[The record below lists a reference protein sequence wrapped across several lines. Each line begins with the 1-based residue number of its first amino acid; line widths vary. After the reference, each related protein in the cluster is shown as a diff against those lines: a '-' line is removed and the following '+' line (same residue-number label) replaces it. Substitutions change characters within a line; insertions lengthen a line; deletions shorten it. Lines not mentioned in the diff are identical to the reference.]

1 MPRRGRVQ
9 VERRYGRKGGF
20 WVWIVFRREFAAY
33 FRTPVGYVFLGVFT
47 ALAGVIFYLGNI
59 STLTGELLMFL
70 SQLTMLSMLLM
81 PVLTMRLLCEER
93 QRRTDQLLLTSPV
106 SLTRIV
112 LGKYLAAA
120 AVLGLAVLLTNV
132 CTLVLAIYG
141 KVYVGEW
148 FVGTLG
154 FVLQAMAFLAL
165 DMLATCFTKN
175 QVSAAIV
182 AFAANF
188 LLWMLD
194 LLADQVSA
202 PLASKALSFISLYD
216 RYEPFIL
223 GQLSLASV
231 VYFVSF
237 IALCLTAT
245 VRVMDARRFA
255 QGGAA

>member
-1 MPRRGRVQ
+1 MLV
-9 VERRYGRKGGF
+9 
-20 WVWIVFRREFAAY
+20 VFRREFAAY

-47 ALAGVIFYLGNI
+47 ALSGVIFYLGNI
-59 STLTGELLMFL
+59 ASLSGELLLFL

-112 LGKYLAAA
+112 LGKYFAAA
-120 AVLGLAVLLTNV
+120 AVLGIGVLLSNV
-132 CTLVLAIYG
+132 CTLVIALYG
-141 KVYVGEW
+141 TVYAGEW
-148 FVGTLG
+148 FVGYLG
-154 FVLQAMAFLAL
+154 FLLQGLSFLAL

-188 LLWMLD
+188 MVWMLD
-194 LLADQVSA
+194 LLAGQAGSTLVSQV
-202 PLASKALSFISLYD
+202 LSFLSLYD

-223 GQLSLASV
+223 GQLSFASITYYV
-231 VYFVSF
+231 TF
-237 IALCLTAT
+237 IGLCLTAT

>member
-1 MPRRGRVQ
+1 MFTIF
-9 VERRYGRKGGF
+9 K
-20 WVWIVFRREFAAY
+20 REFLAY

-47 ALAGVIFYLGNI
+47 ALSGVIFYLGNLA
-59 STLTGELLMFL
+59 TLSGELLIYL
-70 SQLTMLSMLLM
+70 SQLTMLTMLLT

-120 AVLGLAVLLTNV
+120 AVLLMGVALTNV
-132 CTLVLAIYG
+132 ATLLLGLYG
-141 KVYVGEW
+141 TVYPGEW
-148 FVGTLG
+148 FVGYLG
-154 FVLQAMAFLAL
+154 FTLQSLAFLAMDL
-165 DMLATCFTKN
+165 FVTGFTRN

-182 AFAANF
+182 AFATNF
-188 LLWMLD
+188 LVWMLD
-194 LLADQVSA
+194 LLADKVSLPA
-202 PLASKALSFISLYD
+202 AASALRFLSLYK

-223 GQLSLASV
+223 GQLSFASLL
-231 VYFVSF
+231 YFVTL

-245 VRVMDARRFA
+245 VRVMDARRFS

>member
-1 MPRRGRVQ
+1 MRT
-9 VERRYGRKGGF
+9 
-20 WVWIVFRREFAAY
+20 VFQREFLAY

-47 ALAGVIFYLGNI
+47 ALSGVLFYLSNLT
-59 STLTGELLMFL
+59 TLTGELLIFL
-70 SQLTMLSMLLM
+70 SQLTLLLMLLT

-93 QRRTDQLLLTSPV
+93 QRHTDQLLLTSPI

-120 AVLGLAVLLTNV
+120 AVLGLAVALTNV
-132 CTLVLAIYG
+132 CTLVIALYG
-141 KVYVGEW
+141 TVYAGEW
-148 FVGTLG
+148 FVGYLG
-154 FVLQAMAFLAL
+154 FLLQGLSFLAL
-165 DMLATCFTKN
+165 DMFVTCFAKN

-188 LLWMLD
+188 VLWMVD
-194 LLADQVSA
+194 LLADKIGS
-202 PLASKALSFISLYD
+202 PALGSILTFVSLYG

-223 GQLSLASV
+223 GQLSFASV
-231 VYFVSF
+231 LYFLTL
-237 IALCLTAT
+237 IGLCLTAT

>member
-1 MPRRGRVQ
+1 MR
-9 VERRYGRKGGF
+9 
-20 WVWIVFRREFAAY
+20 IVFRREFAAY

-59 STLTGELLMFL
+59 ATLSGELLLFL
-70 SQLTMLSMLLM
+70 SQLTMLSMLLT
-81 PVLTMRLLCEER
+81 PVLTMRLLSEER
-93 QRRTDQLLLTSPV
+93 QRRTDQLLLTSPL

-120 AVLGLAVLLTNV
+120 AVLSLGVLLTNV
-132 CTLVLAIYG
+132 CTLVMALYG
-141 KVYVGEW
+141 TVYAGEW
-148 FVGTLG
+148 FVGYLG
-154 FVLQAMAFLAL
+154 FLLQGLAFLAL
-165 DMLATCFTKN
+165 DMLVTCFTKN

-194 LLADQVSA
+194 LLADKVTSAFVSE
-202 PLASKALSFISLYD
+202 ALTFVSLYD

-223 GQLSLASV
+223 GQISFASV
-231 VYFVSF
+231 LYFLTF